1 MEEKNKVGAP
11 DGNDNAEKWTIKE
24 AKQLFDAAL
33 LMSNQNDYD
42 FIGEIARDLD
52 TYRDI
57 FTYLLDKFPELKTTH
72 KRILSNLEAN
82 CFSHTKKGTINTAV
96 GIVNL
101 KSNYNWT
108 DRQQTDITTN
118 GENINTTPIIK
129 FIDSEENG
137 D

>member
-1 MEEKNKVGAP
+1 MAAP
-11 DGNDNAEKWTIKE
+11 ENNLNAEKWDIKE
-24 AKQLFDAAL
+24 AKELFEKSL
-33 LMSNQNDYD
+33 EMSINKEYD
-42 FIGEIARDLD
+42 FIGEIARDLN

-57 FTYLLDKFPELKTTH
+57 FTYLVDKFPELKTLH

-82 CFSHTKKGTINTAV
+82 CFSHTKTNKINTAV

-118 GENINTTPIIK
+118 GKDVNTAPIIK
-129 FIDSEENG
+129 FVDTDEDG